1 MGKLIVY
8 GPKSKQDPKPVE
20 EAPVEAPVEEEA
32 QNTPE
37 PTVPDEEYQSEDSG
51 AGSTEFEYPTYVPEE
66 TKQET
71 IPTLYSVVAITLAGI
86 LVLLAVVLLTRPTEL
101 PVDIQQYVV
110 ECSEDGRSMLL
121 FTDDPQHTRVDVY
134 KDNELVE
141 YPQEQVKGGV
151 RIDNVD
157 PGIYVVHAITV
168 TRSYVGYGL
177 VQVNLQSASKYAGL
191 TSAVANAVRAIKEDP
206 DKQAHCMALYQN
218 YEKHSMEKTTDIE
231 ELLRSTNAVTNEI
244 LGFDAPDGEEELTNE
259 CEWYTIFKP
268 NGVIDKY
275 LKEHDIFI
283 TTSNY
288 KYILAAIAQG
298 LQEGSR

>member
-8 GPKSKQDPKPVE
+8 GPKSKQDPRPAEEVKPE
-20 EAPVEAPVEEEA
+20 IPAEEE
-32 QNTPE
+32 QGTVEPVVPE
-37 PTVPDEEYQSEDSG
+37 EEESDDSDG
-51 AGSTEFEYPTYVPEE
+51 TDFEYPQPNYTPEE
-66 TKQET
+66 VKQET

-86 LVLLAVVLLTRPTEL
+86 LVMLAVILLTRPTKL
-101 PVDIQQYVV
+101 PIDIQQYVV

-141 YPQEQVKGGV
+141 YPQAQVNGGI

-157 PGIYVVHAITV
+157 PGMYVVHAITV

-177 VQVNLQSASKYAGL
+177 VQVNLQSASKYVGL
-191 TSAVANAVRAIKEDP
+191 TSVVADAVRKIKEDP
-206 DKQAHCMALYQN
+206 DKKEHCIALYQN
-218 YEKHSMEKTTDIE
+218 YEKHSLEKTTDIE
-231 ELLRSTNAVTNEI
+231 ELLRSTNSVTNEV
-244 LGFDAPDGEEELTNE
+244 LGFNAPDGEEKLTNE

-268 NGVIDKY
+268 NGVIDTY
-275 LKEHDIFI
+275 LKERDIFI

>member
-8 GPKSKQDPKPVE
+8 GPKSKQDPRPAEEVKPEVP
-20 EAPVEAPVEEEA
+20 AEEED

-37 PTVPDEEYQSEDSG
+37 PEVPEEEEGDG
-51 AGSTEFEYPTYVPEE
+51 KDTEFEYPPYVPED

-71 IPTLYSVVAITLAGI
+71 IPTLYSVVGITLAGI
-86 LVLLAVVLLTRPTEL
+86 LVLLAIILLTRPTEL

-157 PGIYVVHAITV
+157 PGVYVVHALTV

-191 TSAVANAVRAIKEDP
+191 TSVVADAVRKIKEDP
-206 DKQAHCMALYQN
+206 DKKAHCIALYQN

-244 LGFDAPDGEEELTNE
+244 LGFEVPDDEQLLSNE
-259 CEWYTIFKP
+259 AEWYVIFKP

>member
-8 GPKSKQDPKPVE
+8 GPKSKQDQRPVE
-20 EAPVEAPVEEEA
+20 EVKPKPADDQSTPEPEVEEEITQDDTEA
-32 QNTPE
+32 P
-37 PTVPDEEYQSEDSG
+37 
-51 AGSTEFEYPTYVPEE
+51 EFEYPPYVPEE

-86 LVLLAVVLLTRPTEL
+86 LVLLAIILLTRPTKL

-191 TSAVANAVRAIKEDP
+191 TSVVADAVRKISEDP
-206 DKQAHCMALYQN
+206 EKKAHCMALYQN
-218 YEKHSMEKTTDIE
+218 YEKHSMDKTTDIE
-231 ELLRSTNAVTNEI
+231 ELLRSTNAVTNQV

-275 LKEHDIFI
+275 LKEHNIFI
-283 TTSNY
+283 TVSNY